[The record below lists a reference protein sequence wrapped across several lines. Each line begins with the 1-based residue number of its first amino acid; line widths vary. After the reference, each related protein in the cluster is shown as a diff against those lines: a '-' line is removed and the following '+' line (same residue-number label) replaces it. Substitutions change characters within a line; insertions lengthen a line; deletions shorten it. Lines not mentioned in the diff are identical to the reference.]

1 MSNLML
7 HAGANAATREE
18 VFAAPTPEAT
28 ESHFPVPHGA
38 LIETIER
45 NIRGSG
51 FEIVREEY
59 GLWMDGDRMFGVLA
73 LQNGHR
79 ADDFQLAVGIRNSHD
94 KKFAAGLA
102 VGTRVFVCDNLA
114 FSSEIVIARRHT
126 RFIMD
131 DLDRMV
137 AEAAGKIGAAHI
149 SQAARI
155 EAYKETA
162 LDDARVHD
170 LLIRSVDADVI
181 PTSYIPRVLD
191 EWRDPEHDEFRP
203 RTAWSLFN
211 GFTEVMKRVNP
222 LLLPRKTTRLHG
234 LLDLETDAFGT
245 EAATPSFGEAIDL
258 LG

>member
-1 MSNLML
+1 ML
-7 HAGANAATREE
+7 HAGSNAATRDE
-18 VFAAPTPEAT
+18 VFAAPTPEPT

-38 LIETIER
+38 LIETVER
-45 NIRGSG
+45 NIRDSG
-51 FEIVREEY
+51 FEITREEY
-59 GLWMDGDRMFGVLA
+59 GLYKNGDRMFGVLA
-73 LQNGHR
+73 LQNGNR

-137 AEAAGKIGAAHI
+137 ADAAGKIGAAHI
-149 SQAARI
+149 SQEARI
-155 EAYKETA
+155 EAYKATE

-170 LLIRSVDADVI
+170 ILIRSLDAKIV
-181 PTSYIPRVLD
+181 PTTYLPRILN
-191 EWRDPEHDEFRP
+191 EWREPEHDDFRP

-211 GFTEVMKRVNP
+211 GYTEVMKRVNP
-222 LLLPRKTTRLHG
+222 MDLPKRTTRLHG
-234 LLDLETDAFGT
+234 LMDLETDAFGT
-245 EAATPSFGEAIDL
+245 DAATPSFGDAI
-258 LG
+258 GMIGA